1 MPQPRIWLVEDE
13 ASIAETLI
21 YMLQQ
26 DGFAVTSF
34 ERGLPVLDAAARQ
47 LPDLAILDVGLP
59 DISGLSCA
67 AVCWPGRRGCQCCF

>member
-59 DISGLSCA
+59 DISGFELC
-67 AVCWPGRRGCQCCF
+67 RRLLARACQCCF